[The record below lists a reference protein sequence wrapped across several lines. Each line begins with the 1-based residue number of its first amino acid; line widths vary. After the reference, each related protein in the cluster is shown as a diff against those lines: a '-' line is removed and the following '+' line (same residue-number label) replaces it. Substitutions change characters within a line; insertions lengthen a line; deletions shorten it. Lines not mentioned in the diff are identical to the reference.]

1 MKHSWLKSNPK
12 RFLQTVLKSR
22 FLKKAFAVAVVI
34 ASKRK
39 EAMGFVNKADHKIN
53 RKENLQFFALIKDKI
68 NVTFRMLKFYFKG
81 EYKSLS
87 WNMLLKILAGII
99 YFVFL
104 IDFVPDFLPVIGLAD
119 DVLVLTWVINSI
131 GDELNKFELWE
142 AQKMVDELDIQ
153 LA

>member
-1 MKHSWLKSNPK
+1 
-12 RFLQTVLKSR
+12 VLKSR

-53 RKENLQFFALIKDKI
+53 RKENLQFFTLIKDKT

-87 WNMLLKILAGII
+87 WDMLLKILAGII

>member
-39 EAMGFVNKADHKIN
+39 EAMGFVNKADYKIN
-53 RKENLQFFALIKDKI
+53 KKENLQFFALIKDKI